1 MLGLQTF
8 IQQHTEFMWHLG
20 LSPTQEV
27 LCVRQA
33 LLPLSYIPAQP
44 RTIFTTSSID
54 PFENIDSKTYAAL
67 SNVDQLLYTLFLI
80 AFNNI
85 TTNLIRKCSEA
96 CKLKMKENDFPK
108 FWFFFIWKLKLL
120 LAKEKE
126 DNWFSWSDKITLFI
140 LKEASATHSLL
151 LILWSKTGNKGDQ
164 RSMHTAQT
172 AARLPGAGVLA
183 ADPHFTTQHT
193 LSREFKSSDLVKI
206 HVFFTFSC
214 NWLLWLSWVQGKEEV
229 LPTNSQE
236 GSHVHHYTSLRC
248 LTLIIAICPQ
258 FFPSFFWH
266 YWYKYQHSKYQ
277 WYFHRAVKMN
287 LTTPTIWKSLLR
299 HLRICG
305 PYLENL

>member
-126 DNWFSWSDKITLFI
+126 DNWFSWSDKLTLFI
-140 LKEASATHSLL
+140 LKEASATHSCSSFFEVKRETKVISAACIQLRL
-151 LILWSKTGNKGDQ
+151 PLGFLVQGCSLQTPILPHSTHCQENSRVQIWSKSMCFSHFLVTGFFDYLEYKA
-164 RSMHTAQT
+164 RKRFCLQT
-172 AARLPGAGVLA
+172 ARKA
-183 ADPHFTTQHT
+183 ATFTT
-193 LSREFKSSDLVKI
+193 
-206 HVFFTFSC
+206 
-214 NWLLWLSWVQGKEEV
+214 
-229 LPTNSQE
+229 
-236 GSHVHHYTSLRC
+236 
-248 LTLIIAICPQ
+248 
-258 FFPSFFWH
+258 
-266 YWYKYQHSKYQ
+266 
-277 WYFHRAVKMN
+277 
-287 LTTPTIWKSLLR
+287 TPV
-299 HLRICG
+299 
-305 PYLENL
+305 